1 MYGLKTFFLF
11 VSIILIPRYNL
22 PLSLLPDFFTFTE
35 ADEAD
40 ALQDIV
46 HVHTFKVTR

>member
-1 MYGLKTFFLF
+1 MYGLKIFFLF
-11 VSIILIPRYNL
+11 VSIIVIPRYNL

-35 ADEAD
+35 AD